1 MNKLFKLVLT
11 GALTTALALGGTGTG
26 ALADG
31 VILPDYSSVTVSKAF
46 GDGMVIQ
53 RNSEF
58 LIWGYADGHLDGEP
72 VFVNFMG
79 KEEKGVISGGEW
91 NVMFPAFKETTE
103 GSDMVVTCGTKK
115 ITVKDILFGD
125 VYMAVGQSNIAYTF
139 NEAITNSPEGYAGN
153 DTVPSENDL
162 IRICNNGL
170 VYQDAYPAQGSDE
183 ECKDIIKNGGWQKTT
198 ADTVRDFSAV
208 GYFFAKDILKKTE
221 GKVPIGIIEING
233 NGQAINAFLPN
244 EVADRLEVDEKDADG
259 LYKTNYG
266 GTKIP
271 TRFMYNHYMRPFKNT
286 ALAGMIWYQGESD
299 FIVGSYETY
308 NERFTALVDYMRENN
323 GSSSPNFPVF
333 IVELPSM
340 FNGSEEGWAFLPTAA
355 VRSRMGLIPTLVNNS
370 YIASTSDIWKDK
382 EHKNNLHPYCK
393 YDIAKRLSDLAGS
406 VIYKERALN
415 FVAGPQFKG
424 YTLSD
429 DGKSVRVY
437 FDYAAKG
444 LKAFSDGQFK
454 GFTVND
460 NRTPVKVEAVAY
472 NCIEISSDEVITQV
486 KYNAPPANYDPAVW
500 NAVTANTFPEN
511 INACNSEGMPM
522 VAFSAPVTRNGQ
534 MTVYETGDADIN
546 GKVNAE
552 DALATLQN
560 VVGLNEFSNDEFT
573 LADANLDGLIS
584 SVDALLI
591 LQRTVGIV
599 TLPAVKE

>member
-1 MNKLFKLVLT
+1 MNKLFKLILT
-11 GALTTALALGGTGTG
+11 GVLTTALALGGTGTA

-31 VILPDYSSVTVSKAF
+31 VILPDYSSVTVSKVF

-53 RNSEF
+53 RNSSF
-58 LIWGYADGHLDGEP
+58 LVWGYADDKLDGEL
-72 VFVNFMG
+72 VFVDFMG
-79 KEEKGVISGGEW
+79 EEAKGAISNGEW
-91 NVMFPAFKETTE
+91 KVEFPAFKETTE
-103 GSDMVVTCGTKK
+103 GNDMVVTCGTKE
-115 ITVKDILFGD
+115 ITIKDVLVGD

-139 NEAITNSPEGYAGN
+139 NEAVTNSPEGYAGN
-153 DTVPSENDL
+153 DTVPSEDDL

-198 ADTVRDFSAV
+198 ADTVKDFSAV

-244 EVADRLEVDEKDADG
+244 EVADELEVDEKDTDG

-266 GTKIP
+266 GTKVP

-308 NERFTALVDYMRENN
+308 NERFAALVNYMREN
-323 GSSSPNFPVF
+323 SFSEHYSFPVF

-355 VRSRMGLIPTLVNNS
+355 VRSQMGLIPTLVSKS

-382 EHKNNLHPYCK
+382 DHKNNLHPYCK
-393 YDIAKRLSDLAGS
+393 YDIAKRLSDLAGA
-406 VIYKERALN
+406 VVYKERALN

-424 YTLSD
+424 YTISE
-429 DGKSVRVY
+429 DGKSVKVY

-444 LKAFSDGQFK
+444 LKAFSDEQFK

-460 NRTPVKVEAVAY
+460 NKTPTKVETVGY

-486 KYNAPPANYDPAVW
+486 NYNAPPAGYDPAVW

-522 VAFSAPVTRNGQ
+522 VAFSASVTKKGQ
-534 MTVYETGDADIN
+534 MTVYEMGDADIN
-546 GKVNAE
+546 GKVDAE
-552 DALATLQN
+552 DALVTLQN
-560 VVGLNEFSNDEFT
+560 VVGLNEFVNDQFT
-573 LADANLDGLIS
+573 LADANLDGMIS
-584 SVDALLI
+584 STDALLI
-591 LQRTVGIV
+591 LQRAVGLV
-599 TLPAVKE
+599 NLPEVKK

>member
-1 MNKLFKLVLT
+1 
-11 GALTTALALGGTGTG
+11 
-26 ALADG
+26 
-31 VILPDYSSVTVSKAF
+31 
-46 GDGMVIQ
+46 
-53 RNSEF
+53 
-58 LIWGYADGHLDGEP
+58 
-72 VFVNFMG
+72 
-79 KEEKGVISGGEW
+79 
-91 NVMFPAFKETTE
+91 
-103 GSDMVVTCGTKK
+103 
-115 ITVKDILFGD
+115 
-125 VYMAVGQSNIAYTF
+125 
-139 NEAITNSPEGYAGN
+139 
-153 DTVPSENDL
+153 
-162 IRICNNGL
+162 
-170 VYQDAYPAQGSDE
+170 
-183 ECKDIIKNGGWQKTT
+183 
-198 ADTVRDFSAV
+198 
-208 GYFFAKDILKKTE
+208 
-221 GKVPIGIIEING
+221 
-233 NGQAINAFLPN
+233 
-244 EVADRLEVDEKDADG
+244 
-259 LYKTNYG
+259 
-266 GTKIP
+266 
-271 TRFMYNHYMRPFKNT
+271 MYNHYMRPFKNT

-308 NERFTALVDYMRENN
+308 NERFAALVDYMRENN

-424 YTLSD
+424 YTLSED
-429 DGKSVRVY
+429 EKSVRVY